1 MLLVLISGS
10 SGWMVSAQDG
20 GGEGEVPDSDLALL
34 TKLDQQE
41 RLRVIVQLKIPGL
54 TNKTAE
60 LNTPAIHTAQS
71 DLLSTLSS
79 NNVRLIHQY
88 DYIPF
93 MAVEVDRAGL
103 EGLLKSPLVVGVEED
118 ILMKPLLSESVPL
131 INADDV
137 WNIAGYT
144 GEGQVVAILDT
155 GVDKNHPALVGKVV
169 SEACYSTNNI
179 EYGSTSLCP
188 GGVAESTAINSA
200 LPYIN
205 NCPTGECDHGT
216 HVAGIVA
223 ANNSTI
229 KGVAKGANLIAIQVF
244 SKIDSTSECTYPDPN
259 PCVRSFV
266 GDQIKALDR
275 IYALRTTFTI
285 AAVNLSLGGVSY
297 NDTCDTVGVNISY
310 KAAVDL
316 LRSASIVTVAAS
328 GNNGYTNAI
337 ASPAC
342 ISTVISVGATTDTL
356 PETVVNYSNSSEIL
370 DLLAPGQWINSAV
383 PGNGYETWGGTSMAT
398 PHVAGAWA
406 LIRSAVP
413 GASVYDILNAFKL
426 TGVQILD
433 TRNPSYP
440 TIKPRIDVFAA
451 LQSLLKPSYPL
462 NISASDG
469 EYVDKVRIFWSSTEN
484 TSYYQVFRSY
494 RNDSTSATQ
503 IGSINHPSL
512 LYDDTSADPG
522 VKYYYWVKACNEI
535 YCSDYSFSN
544 DGWRGTGTSTPS
556 PPAGVTASD
565 GEFENK
571 VRITWYEVGGIS
583 YYQVFR
589 NEINDSISAK
599 IIVESLATWSYD
611 DLTAERGKEY
621 YYWVKACK
629 TQGQDCSDFSLY
641 DLGYV
646 KDDFHIFLPLINK
659 NYRDPILNGDF
670 ELGRDGSWTEYSS
683 NGYILILTENNL
695 PIFPKSGDWAVWL
708 GDDIDVY
715 GEISRLSQD
724 VSISSSSP
732 YLHFWYEI
740 FSDDLC
746 SIDYDAF
753 KVKINGATIFSEE
766 LCYANNTIGW
776 TEKVINLSAY
786 SGSSVTLLF
795 EVITD
800 NSLFSSVFLDD
811 VSMSSVSTVST
822 AVVEEMQVM
831 GDVTSRKVK

>member
-1 MLLVLISGS
+1 MDTLTARKSIITKIIFALMLLVLISGAG
-10 SGWMVSAQDG
+10 GWMVSAQDG
-20 GGEGEVPDSDLALL
+20 GGEGEVSGAYQTLL
-34 TKLDQQE
+34 TKFDQQE
-41 RLRVIVQLKIPGL
+41 RLRVIVQLNVPGQ

-60 LNTPAIHTAQS
+60 LNTPAIHMAQS

-79 NNVRLIHQY
+79 NHVRLIHQY

-103 EGLLKSPLVVGVEED
+103 EGLMRSPLVVGVEED
-118 ILMKPLLSESVPL
+118 KVNTNFLNESTVIIKATDL
-131 INADDV
+131 WSLDI
-137 WNIAGYT
+137 T
-144 GEGQVVAILDT
+144 GMDQVVAVLDT
-155 GVDKNHPALVGKVV
+155 GVEKTHLALQNKVV
-169 SEACYSTNNI
+169 SEACYSSNSLV
-179 EYGSTSLCP
+179 STSLCP
-188 GGVAESTAINSA
+188 GGVPQSTEVGSAIPCS
-200 LPYIN
+200 I
-205 NCPTGECDHGT
+205 TGCDHGT

-223 ANNSTI
+223 AKGDI
-229 KGVAKGANLIAIQVF
+229 VDGVAKDAKIIAIQVF
-244 SKIDSTSECTYPDPN
+244 HLTNDNKLSAFDSD
-259 PCVRSFV
+259 
-266 GDQIKALDR
+266 IALGLER
-275 IYALRTTFTI
+275 VFELRTDYNI
-285 AAVNLSLGGVSY
+285 ASVNLSLGSTETFT
-297 NDTCDTVGVNISY
+297 NECDQYSSLLKASVDKLLSVG
-310 KAAVDL
+310 
-316 LRSASIVTVAAS
+316 IVTIAAS
-328 GNNGYTNAI
+328 GNGSSYNGI
-337 ASPAC
+337 SSPAC
-342 ISTVISVGATTDTL
+342 ISTVVSVGASTDDDSIASF
-356 PETVVNYSNSSEIL
+356 SNIAEIL
-370 DLLAPGQWINSAV
+370 DLLAPGTSILSTV
-383 PGNGYETWGGTSMAT
+383 PVNTYVNKNGTSMAA

-406 LIRSAVP
+406 LIRSAEP
-413 GASVYDILNAFKL
+413 DASVDAILDALKF
-426 TGVQILD
+426 TGVPILD

-440 TIKPRIDVFAA
+440 TIKPRIDVYNA
-451 LQSLLKPSYPL
+451 LQSILQPRPT
-462 NISASDG
+462 IPADIQASDG

-556 PPAGVTASD
+556 PPAGVTASY

>member
-103 EGLLKSPLVVGVEED
+103 EGLMRSPLVVGVEED
-118 ILMKPLLSESVPL
+118 KVNTNFLNESTVIIKATDL
-131 INADDV
+131 WSLDI
-137 WNIAGYT
+137 T
-144 GEGQVVAILDT
+144 GMDQVVAVLDT
-155 GVDKNHPALVGKVV
+155 GVEKTHLALQNKVV
-169 SEACYSTNNI
+169 SEACYSSNSLV
-179 EYGSTSLCP
+179 STSLCP
-188 GGVAESTAINSA
+188 GGVPQSTEVGSAIPCS
-200 LPYIN
+200 I
-205 NCPTGECDHGT
+205 TGCDHGT

-223 ANNSTI
+223 AKGDI
-229 KGVAKGANLIAIQVF
+229 VDGVAKDAKIIAIQVF
-244 SKIDSTSECTYPDPN
+244 HLTNDNKLSAFDSD
-259 PCVRSFV
+259 
-266 GDQIKALDR
+266 IALGLER
-275 IYALRTTFTI
+275 VFELRTDFNI
-285 AAVNLSLGGVSY
+285 ASVNLSLGSTETFT
-297 NDTCDTVGVNISY
+297 NECDQYSSLLKASVDKLLSVG
-310 KAAVDL
+310 
-316 LRSASIVTVAAS
+316 IVTIAAS
-328 GNNGYTNAI
+328 GNGSSYNGI
-337 ASPAC
+337 SSPAC
-342 ISTVISVGATTDTL
+342 ISTVVSVGASTDDDSIASF
-356 PETVVNYSNSSEIL
+356 SNIAEIL
-370 DLLAPGQWINSAV
+370 DLLAPGTSIFSPVPINTYV
-383 PGNGYETWGGTSMAT
+383 IKNGTSMAA

-406 LIRSAVP
+406 LIRSAEP
-413 GASVYDILNAFKL
+413 DASVDEILDALKV
-426 TGVQILD
+426 TGVPILD

-440 TIKPRIDVFAA
+440 TIKPRINVFAA
-451 LQSLLKPSYPL
+451 LQSLLKPSNPL

-469 EYVDKVRIFWSSTEN
+469 EYVDKVRISWLSSEN
-484 TSYYQVFRSY
+484 TTYYQVFRSY

-503 IGSINHPSL
+503 VGSIDHPSL

-522 VKYYYWVKACNEI
+522 VKYYYWVKACNGFN
-535 YCSDYSFSN
+535 CSDFSAS
-544 DGWRGTGTSTPS
+544 DSGWRGTGTSTPLA
-556 PPAGVTASD
+556 PTGVTASD

-571 VRITWYEVGGIS
+571 VRITWYEVGGAN
-583 YYQVFR
+583 YYQMFR
-589 NEINDSISAK
+589 NEINNPNSDSIIADS
-599 IIVESLATWSYD
+599 ITNWLYD

-776 TEKVINLSAY
+776 TEKVINLSTY

-822 AVVEEMQVM
+822 AVVEEMQVL
-831 GDVTSRKVK
+831 GDVTSRKGK